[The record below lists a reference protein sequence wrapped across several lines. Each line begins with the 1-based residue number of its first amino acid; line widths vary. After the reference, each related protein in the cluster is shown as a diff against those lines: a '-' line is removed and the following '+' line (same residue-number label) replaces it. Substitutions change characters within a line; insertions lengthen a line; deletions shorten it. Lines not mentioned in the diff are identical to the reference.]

1 MDPEPST
8 NPLDHPGVVAAAAAS
23 PEEEEGGHQEHPSQT
38 GETAT
43 HTKGR
48 LFTIQVTL
56 SSSVFILALVGHKST
71 PFTKKSYKVK
81 FQFSDEQVLSEP
93 SYRVAIL
100 QGRQTKVC

>member
-56 SSSVFILALVGHKST
+56 SSPVFILALLGHKST
-71 PFTKKSYKVK
+71 PFAK
-81 FQFSDEQVLSEP
+81 Q
-93 SYRVAIL
+93 IL
-100 QGRQTKVC
+100 QSKISIF